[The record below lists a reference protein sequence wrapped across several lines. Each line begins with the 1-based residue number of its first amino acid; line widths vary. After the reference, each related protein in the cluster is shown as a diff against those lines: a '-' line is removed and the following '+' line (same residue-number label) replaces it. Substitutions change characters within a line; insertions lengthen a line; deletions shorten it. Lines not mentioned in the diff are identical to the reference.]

1 MKYRL
6 GVTIFFLAALLPAIF
21 CSGAQAGTLGGER
34 EKKDEGRDEGR
45 KEALSADGPY
55 VIYNLD
61 GAVRVIRVDTAGRIT
76 DSVYHALPEDF
87 TLHVVDH
94 KGRYP
99 FDVKLHPVKRP
110 EWKYK
115 LPDKVFVMSD
125 PHGKMDC
132 VISLLRG
139 NGIIDEEY
147 RWSFGKNHLVIIG
160 DVFDRG
166 KDVPQI
172 FWLFYKLEKEAED
185 AGGHVSFLLGNHEP
199 MVLAADLRYAKEKY
213 KALAGKLKM
222 DYSALFGPNTELGRW
237 LATRNTIQLIG
248 RDLFVHAG
256 LGKDFYDYNLTI
268 PSVNEEMSRAL
279 FMSKAERR
287 ALSPLTAFLYGSSGP
302 VWYRGMVRTD
312 AKYRPL
318 AQDSLRMIMKR
329 YHAGHIIVGHTVF
342 KDISTFYDGMVI
354 GVNVDNEEN
363 RKKKRGRALL
373 IVGDDYFVVGDQGIM
388 RRLF

>member
-302 VWYRGMVRTD
+302 VWYPG
-312 AKYRPL
+312 
-318 AQDSLRMIMKR
+318 
-329 YHAGHIIVGHTVF
+329 
-342 KDISTFYDGMVI
+342 
-354 GVNVDNEEN
+354 
-363 RKKKRGRALL
+363 
-373 IVGDDYFVVGDQGIM
+373 
-388 RRLF
+388 